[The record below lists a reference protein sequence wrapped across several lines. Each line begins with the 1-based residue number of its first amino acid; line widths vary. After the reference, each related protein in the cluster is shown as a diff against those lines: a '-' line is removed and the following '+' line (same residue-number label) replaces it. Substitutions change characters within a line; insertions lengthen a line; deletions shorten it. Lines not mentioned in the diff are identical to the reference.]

1 MKKRSIRRALRQI
14 KDDTS
19 SLHVQRDAAS
29 LFSRYTDNLS
39 KISMVFGFDR
49 ELFISKVYERALRGS
64 LKQAI
69 QKPPAEKLPPRFAR
83 YAWRILQFGDTAE
96 TKDKFAREIKLAH
109 GGFST
114 EECVLYR
121 QRVRD
126 AAQEIV
132 LNLLRIADEQINQTN
147 ILMKNRLSTI
157 KNELGLYWEAN
168 SGCSAELARTLRSI
182 WACREVQAILKKK
195 DSSFRISTRQ

>member
-1 MKKRSIRRALRQI
+1 VNLIKYSLNSIKKDSTKFIEFSQLFIHRIHRIRLYISAVPSGSFSFR
-14 KDDTS
+14 DTS
-19 SLHVQRDAAS
+19 
-29 LFSRYTDNLS
+29 
-39 KISMVFGFDR
+39 
-49 ELFISKVYERALRGS
+49 
-64 LKQAI
+64 
-69 QKPPAEKLPPRFAR
+69 
-83 YAWRILQFGDTAE
+83 E
-96 TKDKFAREIKLAH
+96 TKDKFAREMKLTH

-126 AAQEIV
+126 AAQETV
-132 LNLLRIADEQINQTN
+132 LNLLPIADEQINQTN